1 MSLLQPQ
8 KRHGEQVFLA
18 CCLSVVGLSVA
29 ALRMLKDPA
38 SRLSRFVD
46 RNVLPYGMTR

>member
-1 MSLLQPQ
+1 MSLLRPQ

-29 ALRMLKDPA
+29 TLRALKNPA
-38 SRLSRFVD
+38 SRVSRVVD
-46 RNVLPYGMTR
+46 RHVLPYGVTR